1 MIKGIA
7 LFPMG
12 DDLKYSKY
20 VGILRQCTV
29 CQNRDLL
36 GNGVTT
42 SGVSILHRHSLKIFL
57 KTTVIIFYDILYELH
72 VFGRVFWKNFKVFST
87 TLCTYFVYLSEAE
100 VYVEQISCVACES
113 HVIFF
118 MTFQMTKFVSLNVDG
133 MHKTLV
139 ENEMKVRM

>member
-1 MIKGIA
+1 M
-7 LFPMG
+7 
-12 DDLKYSKY
+12 
-20 VGILRQCTV
+20 
-29 CQNRDLL
+29 

-42 SGVSILHRHSLKIFL
+42 LGVSILHRHSLKIFL

-118 MTFQMTKFVSLNVDG
+118 HDILDDKVCV
-133 MHKTLV
+133 V
-139 ENEMKVRM
+139 ECGWHAQNFGRKQNESTYVM